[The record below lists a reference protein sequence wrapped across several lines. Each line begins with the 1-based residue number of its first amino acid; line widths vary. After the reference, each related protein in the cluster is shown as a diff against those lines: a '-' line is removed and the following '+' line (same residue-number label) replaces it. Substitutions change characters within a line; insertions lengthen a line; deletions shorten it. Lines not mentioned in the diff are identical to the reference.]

1 MRTNFLKYYSLIFT
15 SLLIFS
21 CGGGGGDDTGGGG
34 GPVDPPPSPPGKA
47 TLVAPANNKTCET
60 GTSVSDTQSTV
71 TFNWNASANTNTY
84 DIQITNLN
92 TTTATN
98 KNGVSSTS
106 TTATLDKG
114 VPYSWRV
121 TSKNTSSTTTTPS
134 DLWKFYLAGDGVV
147 NYAPFPADLKTP
159 ASGSTVTLSEGKAT
173 FSWDGSDPDSGDTL
187 TYTVYVDK
195 VDGKQTPTSA
205 LSNFYHQRLWMLSL
219 RLLRRIIG
227 ELRHRMGLMRVTQS
241 SIHLKHNR
249 ILEK

>member
-1 MRTNFLKYYSLIFT
+1 MRSDTLKYFSFIFT
-15 SLLIFS
+15 LLLVS
-21 CGGGGGDDTGGGG
+21 CGGGGGDDSGGGG
-34 GPVDPPPSPPGKA
+34 GVNPPPPPPTPAKA

-84 DIQITNLN
+84 DVRITNLN
-92 TTTATN
+92 TSTATN
-98 KNGVSSTS
+98 KNGVASTS

-187 TYTVYVDK
+187 SYTVYVDK

-205 LSNFYHQRLWMLSL
+205 LSDLSSESVDVEL
-219 RLLRRIIG
+219 EASSTYYWRVKTSDGTNASYSIIYSFK
-227 ELRHRMGLMRVTQS
+227 TQ
-241 SIHLKHNR
+241 
-249 ILEK
+249 